1 LAIVAGDG
9 GDSRRWETSE
19 RDGTLD
25 RDADQPQGLFRRDGG
40 RARRVRM
47 SKAQGA
53 TLPAVLQVHAFH
65 RDTTGA
71 DRYFRDVSTLLA
83 AHGHRV
89 APFCARHAGDE
100 QSEYGRYFPE
110 GSLSA
115 PNDSPGP
122 LRALRDAAKFVYH
135 WDARRRAA
143 EIVRDFAPDVVHAHN
158 LYHHLSPAVLPA
170 LRARG
175 ARVVMTL
182 HDYKL
187 ICPNYSLYTQGAVC
201 TACRGGRFS
210 MAVVKRCVRD
220 SVLKSALCAVEGAVH
235 WRLGLYVD
243 GVDQFLAPSRFV
255 AEQFVAFGFPADK
268 LRVLPNFTT
277 LDVAT
282 EAPED
287 GSVLFAGR
295 LVEVKGVLTLLA
307 AWRASRA
314 RRQLRLAIAGD
325 GPLRPSVER
334 FVAENG
340 LTEVQMLGSLSRADL
355 DRRMAAATVVV
366 VPSQWYEPFSLVVLE
381 AQARARCVVASA
393 TGGIPELVEDGV
405 TGLLVPPADERA
417 LAAAIDRAVG
427 DPTLRAALG
436 RAARRAAQERHGA
449 EAHYR
454 ALLSA
459 YRGNEPTKK
468 PNDAV

>member
-1 LAIVAGDG
+1 VKTFGQSA
-9 GDSRRWETSE
+9 SE
-19 RDGTLD
+19 R
-25 RDADQPQGLFRRDGG
+25 
-40 RARRVRM
+40 
-47 SKAQGA
+47 
-53 TLPAVLQVHAFH
+53 PAVLQVHSFH

-71 DRYFRDVSTLLA
+71 DRYFRDVSALLA
-83 AHGHRV
+83 ARGHRV

-100 QSEYGRYFPE
+100 PSEYVRYFPE
-110 GSLSA
+110 GALSG

-122 LRALRDAAKFVYH
+122 LRALRDGMKFLYH
-135 WDARRRAA
+135 LDARRRAA
-143 EIVRDFAPDVVHAHN
+143 EITRDFEPDVVHAHN
-158 LYHHLSPAVLPA
+158 LFHHLSPAVLPA

-210 MAVVKRCVRD
+210 MAVRKRCVRD
-220 SVLKSALCAVEGAVH
+220 SVVKSALCALEGALH
-235 WRLGLYVD
+235 WRLGLYEK

-255 AEQFVAFGFPADK
+255 AEQFIAFGFPAER
-268 LRVLPNFTT
+268 LTVLPNFTT

-282 EAPED
+282 DAAED

-314 RRQLRLAIAGD
+314 RKRFRLCIAGD
-325 GPLRPSVER
+325 GPLLQPIARFISEHGLDEVDVLGPLPRP
-334 FVAENG
+334 
-340 LTEVQMLGSLSRADL
+340 DL
-355 DRRMAAATVVV
+355 DRRMSAASVVV

-393 TGGIPELVEDGV
+393 AGGIPELVEDGV
-405 TGLLVPPADERA
+405 TGLLVPPGDERA
-417 LAAAIDRAVG
+417 LAGALDRAVEEPG
-427 DPTLRAALG
+427 LATALG
-436 RAARRAAQERHGA
+436 RAARSAAEQRYGPDT
-449 EAHYR
+449 HYR
-454 ALLSA
+454 ALLAA
-459 YRGNEPTKK
+459 YAGTDVERSQGDVKR
-468 PNDAV
+468 